1 MLEVILKVTLHLEV
15 AILVSWPVLYFCFQ
29 SIPPASPGHWSFSVL
44 PYPSQLLKLGLCKP
58 FPLHLEWTHL
68 SSVSKVSSHSP
79 FSQGTVPFPSLLVS
93 SYIMEDCS
101 TGIAIIFAPFNHF
114 LILLHKSRPT
124 PILKI
129 LVHLLQ
135 VTSDLPNSKSSFQS
149 SFSMNSMCDTV
160 DFYFCLLI
168 FLLFCFYAKV
178 FSISFL
184 SFMNY
189 FFQGHIPN
197 KR

>member
-1 MLEVILKVTLHLEV
+1 M
-15 AILVSWPVLYFCFQ
+15 AILISWPVLYFYFQ
-29 SIPPASPGHWSFSVL
+29 SIASCFPRDIDPSVV
-44 PYPSQLLKLGLCKP
+44 YPSQPLKFSLCKP
-58 FPLHLEWTHL
+58 LPFHLKWTHL
-68 SSVSKVSSHSP
+68 SSISKMSSHSP
-79 FSQGTVPFPSLLVS
+79 FSNSTIPFPSLLVS

-101 TGIAIIFAPFNHF
+101 TGIAITFAPFKHF
-114 LILLHKSRPT
+114 FILLHKSCPS

-135 VTSDLPNSKSSFQS
+135 VTSDLSNSKSSFQS

-168 FLLFCFYAKV
+168 FILFCFYAKV
-178 FSISFL
+178 FSIPFS
-184 SFMNY
+184 SFMDY

-197 KR
+197 KW